1 MSYKIVVDS
10 CCDLTAEMKNWSD
23 FEVVPLTL
31 QIGDYCI
38 LDDSNFNQE
47 DFISRMLS
55 SNVLAKSACPSPQAF
70 ANACTGDY
78 DDVYIITITDKLS
91 GCYNSALQ
99 GVDLYKEEHNDG
111 KNIHVFNSLAT
122 AGLETLMAQ
131 EIKRLADSGESF
143 ENIVNAVEKF
153 TVENCNLYFS
163 LESFD
168 MLKGNGR
175 LYNLAANMFEAL
187 KVKLIG
193 AAKDGK
199 VSIAGKDFIQKRIF
213 IKIADMIAKDT
224 ENRDLSNCQCIISHV
239 CCKEK
244 AEAIK
249 AVIIS
254 KTNYTDDNIIILKA
268 SGLNSL
274 YASDGGVIIAFNY

>member
-10 CCDLTAEMKNWSD
+10 CCDLTDEMKNWNN

-47 DFISRMLS
+47 DFISRMVS
-55 SNVLAKSACPSPQAF
+55 SNVIAKSACPSPQAF
-70 ANACTGDY
+70 ASACNGDY
-78 DDVYIITITDKLS
+78 DDIYIITITDRLS

-99 GVDLYKEEHNDG
+99 GVELYKEEHNDS
-111 KNIHVFNSLAT
+111 KNIHVFNSLSTSGVEA
-122 AGLETLMAQ
+122 LMAQ
-131 EIKRLADSGESF
+131 KIKHMADSGETF
-143 ENIVNAVEKF
+143 DDIVTAVEKYAI
-153 TVENCNLYFS
+153 ENCKLYFL
-163 LESFD
+163 LESYD

-193 AAKDGK
+193 VARDGK
-199 VSIAGKDFIQKRIF
+199 VAIAGKDFIQKRVF
-213 IKIADMIAKDT
+213 IKLADMIAKDT
-224 ENRDLSNCQCIISHV
+224 EGCDLSNKQCILSHV
-239 CCKEK
+239 CCEDK

-249 AVIIS
+249 AAIIS
-254 KTNYTDDNIIILKA
+254 KTNYTNDNVTIMKA

-274 YASDGGVIIAFNY
+274 YGSDGGVLVAFNY